1 MSKRR
6 LAWWLVRCNMRIMA
20 GYYQIAYSQHVTPA
34 HLKENHMPR
43 TDERMRPFA
52 LRLPEK
58 LFLDIQ
64 HLAHQEKRFI
74 NAQIL
79 YILEQA
85 HDQIARSER

>member
-1 MSKRR
+1 
-6 LAWWLVRCNMRIMA
+6 MA
-20 GYYQIAYSQHVTPA
+20 CYYQIAYSQHVTPA
-34 HLKENHMPR
+34 HLKENHTPK

-52 LRLPEK
+52 LRIPEK

-64 HLAHQEKRFI
+64 PLAHQEKRFI

>member
-1 MSKRR
+1 
-6 LAWWLVRCNMRIMA
+6 
-20 GYYQIAYSQHVTPA
+20 
-34 HLKENHMPR
+34 MPK

-52 LRLPEK
+52 LRIPEK

-85 HDQIARSER
+85 HDQIARSERQRRLQACTEPRRRTPGAATGSRYAGLSG

>member
-1 MSKRR
+1 
-6 LAWWLVRCNMRIMA
+6 
-20 GYYQIAYSQHVTPA
+20 
-34 HLKENHMPR
+34 MPK

-52 LRLPEK
+52 LRIPET

-85 HDQIARSER
+85 HDQIARSERQCRLQA

>member
-1 MSKRR
+1 
-6 LAWWLVRCNMRIMA
+6 
-20 GYYQIAYSQHVTPA
+20 
-34 HLKENHMPR
+34 
-43 TDERMRPFA
+43 MRPFA
-52 LRLPEK
+52 LRIPEK

-85 HDQIARSER
+85 HDQIARSERQRRLQA